1 MFADT
6 AMTKKQKAVEMQKD
20 HSGGSGAQTSEAE
33 VVPKPK
39 RKKPSSRRSTL
50 NQNLETDDSSYRDEP
65 TTSSRGQTQS
75 SMLETPVKPKRP
87 RIQKLA
93 FTKTM
98 SEDGEAKTIIPITEI
113 TPDGLYEAFAIRM
126 EANETEADKLWEKR
140 ERLLLA
146 TVYGCRH
153 LGAFKRRK

>member
-1 MFADT
+1 
-6 AMTKKQKAVEMQKD
+6 MQKD
-20 HSGGSGAQTSEAE
+20 HSGESGAQTSEAE

-50 NQNLETDDSSYRDEP
+50 ETDDSSYRDEP
-65 TTSSRGQTQS
+65 TTSLRGQTQS
-75 SMLETPVKPKRP
+75 SMPETPVKPKRP
-87 RIQKLA
+87 QIQKLA

-98 SEDGEAKTIIPITEI
+98 SEDAEAKTIIPIMEEI
-113 TPDGLYEAFAIRM
+113 TPDGLYKAFAIRM
-126 EANETEADKLWEKR
+126 EANETEADELWEKR